1 MTEHKLAHILR
12 AIADGKAVQSK
23 LKAYQ
28 PSDGRV
34 VDLGWK
40 DLDVSEAFSLF
51 PTNPGREY
59 RIKPKPLVKKWRWV
73 VKEKSTGKLVLTS
86 LHYSSEEEYNLHAN
100 GYVAVQPINSTMIE
114 VEEDDA

>member
-23 LKAYQ
+23 LKAYH
-28 PSDGRV
+28 PSDDRV

-51 PTNPGREY
+51 PTNPGMEY

-73 VKEKSTGKLVLTS
+73 FINPFDNKMGVTATHFQSQKEFETTYGGLRL
-86 LHYSSEEEYNLHAN
+86 
-100 GYVAVQPINSTMIE
+100 VQPVDSTMIE
-114 VEEDDA
+114 VEED